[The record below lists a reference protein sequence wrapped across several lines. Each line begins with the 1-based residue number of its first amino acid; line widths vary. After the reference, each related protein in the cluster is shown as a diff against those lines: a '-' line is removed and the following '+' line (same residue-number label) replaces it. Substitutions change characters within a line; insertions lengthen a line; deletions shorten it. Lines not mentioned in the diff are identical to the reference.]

1 MGTDQGEHKKKGNQS
16 EPTLMA
22 LRIKNRTLTSNKQ
35 QKPRQLVILKKS
47 ACSSQGKVARGFHL
61 CAFAKVRALAKES
74 DIRRLRLIASCIQVI
89 SGAMSVHAEQLRLQ
103 VSWLEVV
110 RRWLGWQVVRLPDGL
125 DWSGS
130 GPVSLLI
137 ITTQGIWRLDRN
149 IADLWEGAGYGAGK
163 GLGSWCSSFGWR
175 VAEMWVRLPWIE

>member
-1 MGTDQGEHKKKGNQS
+1 
-16 EPTLMA
+16 
-22 LRIKNRTLTSNKQ
+22 
-35 QKPRQLVILKKS
+35 
-47 ACSSQGKVARGFHL
+47 VARGFHL

-125 DWSGS
+125 DWIGV
-130 GPVSLLI
+130 GVALFLFLLS
-137 ITTQGIWRLDRN
+137 QH
-149 IADLWEGAGYGAGK
+149 K
-163 GLGSWCSSFGWR
+163 VFGD
-175 VAEMWVRLPWIE
+175 